1 MSMLLS
7 HELPRGDVALDL
19 REAEL
24 NRREAATRRQTF
36 ELSVQFAERERQLLE
51 ERDRLLKTINEL
63 HHRLRRAEMLGVRAV
78 AR

>member
-1 MSMLLS
+1 MSVLLS

-24 NRREAATRRQTF
+24 NRREAAIRRQTF
-36 ELSVQFAERERQLLE
+36 ELSAQFAERERILLE

-63 HHRLRRAEMLGVRAV
+63 HHRLRRAVMLGVHAV
-78 AR
+78 A